1 MAEKIKNNRDLFLKF
16 SFMYFLAHILK
27 VLGIDEEIEEIMPTE
42 MISFKKIGRRKIFDS
57 FLDFHVVTKSEKIL
71 IFEFKK
77 NPLTKKDLKQAFE
90 YYDRLHCQKKAD
102 VKLIIILLSRGGKIR
117 EYTKLD
123 ITYHPQIIKTK
134 KINKQK
140 PLSIIRDKLQHN
152 KKLTEEEISLLI
164 TLPLFDIKESEADIT
179 EEICGYVKFKRQFI
193 PENLYDEMV
202 LAMFLNIEE
211 YVDEEKKEK
220 LLEMI
225 NMAESYQGVISEIRN
240 EARNDGL
247 NEGRNEGRNEGKK
260 SIITRLL
267 KKLSVDEVAEILEM
281 KPSEIEYML
290 NN

>member
-1 MAEKIKNNRDLFLKF
+1 MAEKIKNNRDQFLKF
-16 SFMYFLAHILK
+16 SFMYFLEHILK
-27 VLGIDEEIEEIMPTE
+27 VLGIDEEIDEIMPTE
-42 MISFKKIGRRKIFDS
+42 MISFKKIGKRKLFDS

-77 NPLTKKDLKQAFE
+77 NPLTKNDLKQAFE

-102 VKLIIILLSRGGKIR
+102 VKLIIILLSKDGKIR

-179 EEICGYVKFKRQFI
+179 GEICGYMKYKRHCI
-193 PENLYDEMV
+193 PENLYDKMV

-225 NMAESYQGVISEIRN
+225 NMAEAYQGVISEIRN
-240 EARNDGL
+240 E
-247 NEGRNEGRNEGKK
+247 GRNKERK
-260 SIITRLL
+260 SIIIRLL
-267 KKLSVDEVAEILEM
+267 KKLSVEEVAELLEM
-281 KPSEIEYML
+281 KSSEIEDML

>member
-27 VLGIDEEIEEIMPTE
+27 VLGIDEEIKEIMPTE
-42 MISFKKIGRRKIFDS
+42 MISFKKIGRRKIFDN

-140 PLSIIRDKLQHN
+140 PLSTIRDKLQHN

-164 TLPLFDIKESEADIT
+164 TLPLFDIKEGEADIT
-179 EEICGYVKFKRQFI
+179 EEICGYIKLKRHCI

-211 YVDEEKKEK
+211 YVDEEK
-220 LLEMI
+220 
-225 NMAESYQGVISEIRN
+225 
-240 EARNDGL
+240 
-247 NEGRNEGRNEGKK
+247 GRNCWR
-260 SIITRLL
+260 
-267 KKLSVDEVAEILEM
+267 
-281 KPSEIEYML
+281 
-290 NN
+290 

>member
-1 MAEKIKNNRDLFLKF
+1 MIKQYL
-16 SFMYFLAHILK
+16 Y
-27 VLGIDEEIEEIMPTE
+27 E
-42 MISFKKIGRRKIFDS
+42 
-57 FLDFHVVTKSEKIL
+57 L
-71 IFEFKK
+71 IF
-77 NPLTKKDLKQAFE
+77 L
-90 YYDRLHCQKKAD
+90 RAD
-102 VKLIIILLSRGGKIR
+102 VKLIIILLSKDGKIR

-140 PLSIIRDKLQHN
+140 PLSTIRDKLQHN

-164 TLPLFDIKESEADIT
+164 TLPLFDIKEGEADIT
-179 EEICGYVKFKRQFI
+179 EEICGYIKLKRHCI

-240 EARNDGL
+240 DGI
-247 NEGRNEGRNEGKK
+247 NEGRNQGRDEGKK
-260 SIITRLL
+260 SIISRLL
-267 KKLSVDEVAEILEM
+267 KKYSVEEVSEILEM
-281 KPSEIEYML
+281 KSSEIL
-290 NN
+290 NIINKVD